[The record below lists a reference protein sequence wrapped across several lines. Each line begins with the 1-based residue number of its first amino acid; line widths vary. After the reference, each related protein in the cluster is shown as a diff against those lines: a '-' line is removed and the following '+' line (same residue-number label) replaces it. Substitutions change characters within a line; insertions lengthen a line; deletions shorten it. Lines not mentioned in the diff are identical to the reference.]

1 MTAAGETACAVCG
14 EPGDESTTAV
24 CGECDRRFHLNQRND
39 VQGKDCG
46 EVWIDEQFLSLRFA
60 CFNCLRSDDRPSGR
74 GEPSPG
80 SAEPPVGEGH

>member
-14 EPGDESTTAV
+14 GPGDESTTAL

-46 EVWIDEQFLSLRFA
+46 EVWIDEQYLSLRFA
-60 CFNCLRSDDRPSGR
+60 CFTCLGLATAA
-74 GEPSPG
+74 GEPPV